1 MNTPEVSR
9 KTGNFF
15 MSQKSRGLSPSR
27 YQPKDRPPRV
37 IVWGITEE
45 SICFFFQSVDILQ
58 CKTVLSN
65 TQQMRVSRSFFIALV
80 TGLFVGQSL
89 ITLLCFFV
97 SLYLD
102 MQQFVMHT

>member
-27 YQPKDRPPRV
+27 YQPNDRPPRV

-45 SICFFFQSVDILQ
+45 SICFISVRRHFAMQ
-58 CKTVLSN
+58 NC
-65 TQQMRVSRSFFIALV
+65 AL
-80 TGLFVGQSL
+80 
-89 ITLLCFFV
+89 
-97 SLYLD
+97 
-102 MQQFVMHT
+102 